1 MRFFGDIAGMV
12 AHMRKHA
19 SVIRPKFEAVE
30 SIFEKNLAGLGIG
43 EWTHPMGGYFISF
56 ETMEGCAKKTVHLA
70 MKAGVKMTE
79 AGATW
84 PYHDDPKDSNI
95 RVAPTY
101 PPLEDLKVAAE
112 LFTLC
117 VRIVSVEKLL
127 GIE

>member
-1 MRFFGDIAGMV
+1 
-12 AHMRKHA
+12 
-19 SVIRPKFEAVE
+19 
-30 SIFEKNLAGLGIG
+30 
-43 EWTHPMGGYFISF
+43 
-56 ETMEGCAKKTVHLA
+56 

-101 PPLEDLKVAAE
+101 PPIEDLKVAAE